1 MADLNELKPV
11 GKLNPFAKFCCTIGN
26 LPTSYMISL
35 TYEEQLLW
43 LCNYLEKT
51 VIPAVNTNAEA
62 VAELQNLY
70 VVLKNYVDNYFDNLD
85 VQNEIN
91 NKLDEMAQDGSLAN
105 IINQEIFTDLNTKIT
120 NLQDEINDI
129 KTDKKTMI
137 VIGDSFSNSAQSG
150 TPLWYTYVSNALNLN
165 VYTNASD
172 GQGYGTG
179 TNNFLK
185 QLETA
190 NNYFTNKSIID
201 RIYIVGGLNDLGNT
215 AGIPTDHDFN
225 TVLNQVFNY
234 ATYNFPNIP
243 IFVYG
248 ILPFQFYNFFSGDNY
263 LPYIRATKF
272 TEMLSFTTL
281 GYSNIFFT
289 NCSSF
294 RFIYTK
300 LFWTS

>member
-1 MADLNELKPV
+1 MNEKNYEFSKLTPFKLFVLENFPFIEADFDALTEWQLFCKIGKEINKIIDSQNNV
-11 GKLNPFAKFCCTIGN
+11 GTEMETISN
-26 LPTSYMISL
+26 QFIT
-35 TYEEQLLW
+35 
-43 LCNYLEKT
+43 
-51 VIPAVNTNAEA
+51 
-62 VAELQNLY
+62 LQNY
-70 VVLKNYVDNYFDNLD
+70 VNNYFDNLD
-85 VQNEIN
+85 VQDEVN
-91 NKLDEMAQDGSLAN
+91 NKLNEMAQDGSLSK

-190 NNYFTNKSIID
+190 NNYFTDKSIID

-215 AGIPTDHDFN
+215 AGIPTDRDFN

-234 ATYNFPNIP
+234 ATHNFPNIP

-248 ILPFQFYNFFSGDNY
+248 ILPFQFYNFYSGDNY

-272 TEMLSFTTL
+272 TEMLSYSSL

-294 RFIYTK
+294 RFIYTR

>member
-1 MADLNELKPV
+1 MNKFEFKNLT
-11 GKLNPFAKFCCTIGN
+11 PFKWIVLENFPFIEDDFD
-26 LPTSYMISL
+26 SL
-35 TYEEQLLW
+35 TEWQLF
-43 LCNYLEKT
+43 CKIGKEINKIIDSQNNVGTEMEIVSNQFIT
-51 VIPAVNTNAEA
+51 
-62 VAELQNLY
+62 LQNY
-70 VVLKNYVDNYFDNLD
+70 VNNYFDNLD
-85 VQNEIN
+85 VQEEIN
-91 NKLDEMAQDGSLAN
+91 NKLNEMAQDGSLAK
-105 IINQEIFTDLNTKIT
+105 IINQEIFSDLNTKIT

-190 NNYFTNKSIID
+190 NNYFTDKSIID

-215 AGIPTDHDFN
+215 AGIPSDHDFQ
-225 TVLNQVFNY
+225 TVVIQVLNY
-234 ATYNFPNIP
+234 ATANFPNIP
-243 IFVYG
+243 IYIYG